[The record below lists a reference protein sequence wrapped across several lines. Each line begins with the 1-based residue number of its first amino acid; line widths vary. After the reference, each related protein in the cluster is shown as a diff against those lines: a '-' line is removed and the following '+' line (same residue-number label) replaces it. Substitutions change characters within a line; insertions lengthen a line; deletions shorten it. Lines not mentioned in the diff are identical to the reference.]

1 MWALALAMAP
11 TPVSADLPNLPDK
24 PWQDYFAALEG
35 RRFAFTMD
43 PWGQGK
49 IEGFA
54 DNGKALSHALQIPVT
69 FVIEE
74 VLPGGKITTRKIETD
89 SIETSDKPILKQG
102 KAKFRGKVTG
112 GATFEANI
120 EIDHGTLMVGGRL
133 LDSGASKNPLRFGV
147 RTVFPSA
154 YKSAKRTE
162 KDDAKQFA
170 KKIKDDRILIVWT
183 DGKRT
188 KLESTTKLDPE
199 SKAANGPGITD
210 LKVEF
215 SAYQGRG
222 FGFKAAPQSKIVLWA
237 RQEQE
242 AHEGFSA
249 TWYPDPAKD
258 PEGKSRLSIEIK

>member
-1 MWALALAMAP
+1 MAP
-11 TPVSADLPNLPDK
+11 TPASADLPNLTDK

-35 RRFAFTMD
+35 RRFTFTMD

-54 DNGKALSHALQIPVT
+54 DNGKALSHSLQIPVT

-112 GATFEANI
+112 GATFEACI
-120 EIDHGTLMVGGRL
+120 EIDRGVLTVGGRL
-133 LDSGASKNPLRFGV
+133 LESGTAKNPLRFGV

-154 YKSAKRTE
+154 YKNAKRTE

-170 KKIKDDRILIVWT
+170 KKIKDDRIQIVWT

-199 SKAANGPGITD
+199 SKATNGPGITD

-215 SAYQGRG
+215 SAYQGRS

-258 PEGKSRLSIEIK
+258 PEGKSRLAIEIR